1 MFGQHQNKGIP
12 ELSNVQK
19 AEILFLL
26 QGFKVPRNLNTVE
39 HQMTPEEVQEEKIQ
53 EAQEAITEI
62 NYITIS
68 IINTRITSGIFF
80 G

>member
-1 MFGQHQNKGIP
+1 MFGQHQNKEIP

-19 AEILFLL
+19 AEILLPL
-26 QGFKVPRNLNTVE
+26 QGFKVPRNLKRVE
-39 HQMTPEEVQEEKIQ
+39 HRMIPEEVQEEKIQ
-53 EAQEAITEI
+53 EAQEAITAT

-68 IINTRITSGIFF
+68 IINTRRTSGIFF